1 LIRTASASI
10 RPPTRS
16 RHEDPAFQDERRE
29 AFGGEAAGSRWGP
42 RQSRPTARGRAMRS
56 RLTARPIPSC
66 VGHATANWFEMMLRR
81 HVGRDVLKPGEQ
93 LDGDAIWR
101 KARALFYP
109 PREGGV
115 GWAIDGPRVPGRPRA
130 RPPCPRVRGLC
141 AVHMDVGMISR
152 MLRTEPVLQGTA
164 VHAGWQHPSP
174 ESGQI
179 PFKMPDPKAG
189 HATCIVGV
197 LEQDGE
203 PYVLFQNS
211 WGANPGAWA
220 ATGCS
225 GPTSGNSVFWARSRC
240 ASCRTTGLPGTGG
253 VTF

>member
-1 LIRTASASI
+1 MKILLSKMNGVKRSAEK
-10 RPPTRS
+10 RPATLGATPVSPYSAWTRYAIPTYNQN
-16 RHEDPAFQDERRE
+16 F
-29 AFGGEAAGSRWGP
+29 
-42 RQSRPTARGRAMRS
+42 
-56 RLTARPIPSC
+56 PSC

-81 HVGRDVLKPGEQ
+81 HVGRDVLKPGQQ

-101 KARALFYP
+101 KARAMFYP
-109 PREGGV
+109 REKVESGGLLMDH
-115 GWAIDGPRVPGRPRA
+115 GFRAAIALGLL
-130 RPPCPRVRGLC
+130 PPDSGVMC
-141 AVHMDVGMISR
+141 VHMDVGMISR

-211 WGANPGAWA
+211 WGKSWGMGGYGLLRADQWEQCLLGPVAVCKLPDNWIAWNGWRDFLI
-220 ATGCS
+220 T
-225 GPTSGNSVFWARSRC
+225 P
-240 ASCRTTGLPGTGG
+240 
-253 VTF
+253 